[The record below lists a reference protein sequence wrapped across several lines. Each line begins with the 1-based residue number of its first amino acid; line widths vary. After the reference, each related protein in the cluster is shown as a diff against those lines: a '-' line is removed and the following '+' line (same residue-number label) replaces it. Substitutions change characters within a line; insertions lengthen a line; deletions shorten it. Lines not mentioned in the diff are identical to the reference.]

1 MLDTFERVTK
11 GKTRVDVTSSLPNE
25 GFREKDSNKDYSKID
40 VGQQILD
47 KYITD
52 KDPLGE
58 YSLMN
63 RYLESWKK
71 DYSKE

>member
-1 MLDTFERVTK
+1 MVSRLR
-11 GKTRVDVTSSLPNE
+11 GGNISSAP
-25 GFREKDSNKDYSKID
+25 GR
-40 VGQQILD
+40 GILD
-47 KYITD
+47 KYITN

-58 YSLMN
+58 YPLMN